1 MGYGAKD
8 LQAKLKFPSGF
19 EDPESEQGKR
29 IRSKGVI
36 YEVKLHS
43 WIERVDLDGNE
54 GSGKFLKQF
63 VRKAENKEW
72 EKPEG
77 IDEIKINVRAY
88 AGSDQTLFEK
98 KEWDLKLND
107 PSLPSTFS
115 QIISSMKRGE
125 LSLTEIS
132 PLAYSLDNQLL
143 SETIPSLAELNNIPA
158 LNLEIELL
166 CLIKVTDWFKETD
179 SGTAIKRVLRKGKSG
194 QPNSESIV
202 KSKD

>member
-1 MGYGAKD
+1 
-8 LQAKLKFPSGF
+8 
-19 EDPESEQGKR
+19 
-29 IRSKGVI
+29 
-36 YEVKLHS
+36 
-43 WIERVDLDGNE
+43 
-54 GSGKFLKQF
+54 
-63 VRKAENKEW
+63 
-72 EKPEG
+72 
-77 IDEIKINVRAY
+77 
-88 AGSDQTLFEK
+88 
-98 KEWDLKLND
+98 
-107 PSLPSTFS
+107 
-115 QIISSMKRGE
+115 MKRGE